1 MAELNSSAPNAG
13 GKHKRKKMSTRIDLT
28 AMVDLAF
35 LLITFFIMTTTLAK
49 SKAMDLTMPDKGD
62 DTGMPVPASRTLTIV
77 LGKDNKALYYL
88 GELKDPVIAPTVTG
102 LSGSG
107 IRKAIVE
114 TNKSVHDKS
123 GKSMIVLIKPGDKSQ
138 YSSLVNTLDELNIT
152 GIQQFAIVDIM
163 PDDVDALKQKGIW

>member
-49 SKAMDLTMPDKGD
+49 PKAMDLA
-62 DTGMPVPASRTLTIV
+62 MPVDGPSEPVGESRTLTIL
-77 LGKDNKALYYL
+77 LGKNNQAVYFLGQLKA
-88 GELKDPVIAPTVTG
+88 PIIAPTVTDF
-102 LSGSG
+102 SANG
-107 IRKAIVE
+107 IRKAIID
-114 TNKSVHDKS
+114 TRKKVHDDT

-152 GIQQFAIVDIM
+152 GIEQYAIVNIM
-163 PDDVDALKQKGIW
+163 PEDVDALKQKGI